1 MLVRE
6 NIHIRIHIYLVEA
19 HTHTHILAPHNL
31 FFSFVCS
38 KSSIQRQLSRNVDPG
53 I

>member
-6 NIHIRIHIYLVEA
+6 YIHIRIHIYLEV
-19 HTHTHILAPHNL
+19 HTHTHILAPHIL
-31 FFSFVCS
+31 FLSYVSS
-38 KSSIQRQLSRNVDPG
+38 KSSIQRQPSRNVDPG